1 MRWSVPT
8 VAAADAVPG
17 WSSAPVGGTACCGLF
32 SWPAW
37 VGASPSTRPTVSGSP
52 TDRRATDHEVP
63 VPPVRVHDVVA
74 DPRQRSAGGTVP
86 QRQDRTRP
94 PDPELALDDWL
105 ASVGASAARAVE
117 APAAL
122 LGEHLPLLADA
133 AINGRRPDSFE
144 LDAVH
149 ELGRRAAAQGVS
161 ARRAVDLYLSAAWR
175 LWRQLPVVVRSSDPE
190 KVRRAAEAVLRVLDD
205 AIGGPVGG
213 HQAERRAMIRQEE
226 TLRVEF
232 VDDLLRG
239 DADVSRMVE
248 RAEPFGIDL
257 GKPHQVALVAPRD
270 GNGAVDRVAIALERA
285 VVERFGDREVLV
297 ATKDGRVVVVVPGAP
312 VPAGGLPQGL
322 DVGTAIQQDLH
333 RRQLPGRWRVAA
345 GRAFPGAYGVARSY
359 EEALESLTFADRLG
373 LDTDVVHARDLL
385 VYRVLGRDQAA
396 IVDLVRDVLTPL
408 DQMRGGAEVLLETLR
423 EYFNA
428 GEVATEAARRL
439 HVSVRT
445 VTYRLARVA
454 QLTGHRVS
462 EPDQRI
468 ALHAAV
474 LGAPVLAWP
483 ASPLPAE
490 P

>member
-1 MRWSVPT
+1 VSRS
-8 VAAADAVPG
+8 
-17 WSSAPVGGTACCGLF
+17 
-32 SWPAW
+32 
-37 VGASPSTRPTVSGSP
+37 RPREP
-52 TDRRATDHEVP
+52 E
-63 VPPVRVHDVVA
+63 PPV
-74 DPRQRSAGGTVP
+74 
-86 QRQDRTRP
+86 
-94 PDPELALDDWL
+94 EEWL
-105 ASVGASAARAVE
+105 ASVGASAAAAVQ

-122 LGEHLPLLADA
+122 LGEYLPLLADA

-144 LDAVH
+144 LDRVR
-149 ELGRRAAAQGVS
+149 ELGRRAAAEGVS

-175 LWRQLPVVVRSSDPE
+175 LWRQLPVVVRSAEPE

-205 AIGGPVGG
+205 AIGVLVDG

-270 GNGAVDRVAIALERA
+270 HDSAIDRGAIALERA
-285 VVERFGDREVLV
+285 VVDRFGDREVLV
-297 ATKDGRVVVVVPGAP
+297 ATKDGRVVVVVPGGA
-312 VPAGGLPQGL
+312 VPASALPDGV
-322 DVGTAIQQDLH
+322 DVGTALQQDLQ
-333 RRQLPGRWRVAA
+333 RRQVAGRWRVAA

-359 EEALESLTFADRLG
+359 EEALEALTVADRLG
-373 LDTDVVHARDLL
+373 LDAGVVHARDLL

-396 IVDLVRDVLTPL
+396 IADLVRDVLTPL
-408 DQMRGGAEVLLETLR
+408 DRVRGGAAVLLETLR
-423 EYFNA
+423 AYFAA

-454 QLTGHRVS
+454 QLTGYRVS
-462 EPDQRI
+462 QPDQRF

-474 LGAPVLAWP
+474 LGAQLLEWP
-483 ASPLPAE
+483 ARPLPTE

>member
-1 MRWSVPT
+1 
-8 VAAADAVPG
+8 
-17 WSSAPVGGTACCGLF
+17 
-32 SWPAW
+32 
-37 VGASPSTRPTVSGSP
+37 VS
-52 TDRRATDHEVP
+52 
-63 VPPVRVHDVVA
+63 
-74 DPRQRSAGGTVP
+74 RS
-86 QRQDRTRP
+86 RP
-94 PDPELALDDWL
+94 PEPDGALDDWL
-105 ASVGASAARAVE
+105 SSVGTSAATAVR
-117 APAAL
+117 APADL
-122 LGEHLPLLADA
+122 LGEYLPLLADA

-144 LDAVH
+144 LDAVR
-149 ELGRRAAAQGVS
+149 ELGRRAAAEGVS

-205 AIGGPVGG
+205 AIGVLVDG

-270 GNGAVDRVAIALERA
+270 GDGAVDRVAIALERA
-285 VVERFGDREVLV
+285 AVERFGDREVLV
-297 ATKDGRVVVVVPGAP
+297 ATKDGRVVVVVPGGS
-312 VPAGGLPQGL
+312 VPAFALPKGL
-322 DVGTAIQQDLH
+322 DVGTAIQQDLG

-359 EEALESLTFADRLG
+359 EEALEALTFADRLG
-373 LDTDVVHARDLL
+373 LDADVVHARDLL

-408 DQMRGGAEVLLETLR
+408 DQVRGGAEVLLETLR
-423 EYFNA
+423 EYFAA

-454 QLTGHRVS
+454 QLTGYRVS
-462 EPDQRI
+462 EPGQRFS
-468 ALHAAV
+468 LHAAV
-474 LGAPVLAWP
+474 LGARLLEWP
-483 ASPLPAE
+483 ATPLPAE

>member
-1 MRWSVPT
+1 M
-8 VAAADAVPG
+8 
-17 WSSAPVGGTACCGLF
+17 
-32 SWPAW
+32 
-37 VGASPSTRPTVSGSP
+37 
-52 TDRRATDHEVP
+52 
-63 VPPVRVHDVVA
+63 
-74 DPRQRSAGGTVP
+74 PRN
-86 QRQDRTRP
+86 QDRVGP
-94 PDPELALDDWL
+94 PDPESGRDDWL
-105 ASVGASAARAVE
+105 ATVGASAATDVK
-117 APAAL
+117 APVAL
-122 LGEHLPLLADA
+122 LGEYLPLLADA

-144 LDAVH
+144 LDAVR
-149 ELGRRAAAQGVS
+149 ELGRRAAAEGVS

-205 AIGGPVGG
+205 AIGVLVDG

-239 DADVSRMVE
+239 DADVSRMVQ

-257 GKPHQVALVAPRD
+257 GKPHQVALVAPRAAE
-270 GNGAVDRVAIALERA
+270 GAVDRAAIALERA

-297 ATKDGRVVVVVPGAP
+297 ATKDGRVVVVVPGAAA
-312 VPAGGLPQGL
+312 PAFALPKGL
-322 DVGTAIQQDLH
+322 DVGTAIQQDLS
-333 RRQLPGRWRVAA
+333 RRQIPGRWRVAA
-345 GRAFPGAYGVARSY
+345 GRPFPGAYGVARSY
-359 EEALESLTFADRLG
+359 EEALEALTFADRLG
-373 LDTDVVHARDLL
+373 LDADVVNARDLL

-396 IVDLVRDVLTPL
+396 IVDLVQDVLTPL
-408 DQMRGGAEVLLETLR
+408 EQLRGGAEVLLETLR
-423 EYFNA
+423 EYFTA

-439 HVSVRT
+439 YVSVRT

-454 QLTGHRVS
+454 QLTGYRVAQ
-462 EPDQRI
+462 PDQRF

-474 LGAPVLAWP
+474 LGARLLEWP